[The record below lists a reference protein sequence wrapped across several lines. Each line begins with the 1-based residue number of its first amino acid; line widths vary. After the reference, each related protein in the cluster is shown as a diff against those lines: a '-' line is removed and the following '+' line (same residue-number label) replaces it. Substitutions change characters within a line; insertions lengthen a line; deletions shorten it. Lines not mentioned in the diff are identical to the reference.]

1 MGRQPDWNGNI
12 DTARES
18 GRYGSPQETY
28 DGNREYPN
36 GTYGQNEYTVRSI
49 GGGKSAV
56 FIESDSDRNH
66 SHDVIDDDGNI
77 VERYHDF
84 IMRNEN
90 MMNFEQLFYATEE
103 ECLEAATEILQ
114 QSSKSKTLNKKM
126 F

>member
-1 MGRQPDWNGNI
+1 MAGQPDWNGNI

-49 GGGKSAV
+49 GGGRSAV

-66 SHDVIDDDGNI
+66 SHDVIDEDGNI

-84 IMRNEN
+84 IM
-90 MMNFEQLFYATEE
+90 MNLNYEQMLYATEE
-103 ECLEAATEILQ
+103 ECLETATEVLQ
-114 QSSKSKTLNKKM
+114 QSSGEKTLTKRM

>member
-1 MGRQPDWNGNI
+1 MAGQPDWNGNI

-18 GRYGSPQETY
+18 GKYGSPQETY

-49 GGGKSAV
+49 GGGRSAV

-66 SHDVIDDDGNI
+66 SHDVIDEDGNI

-84 IMRNEN
+84 N
-90 MMNFEQLFYATEE
+90 MTYLDKVDFSQISFYSDE
-103 ECLEAATEILQ
+103 ECLEQAEKILM
-114 QSSKSKTLNKKM
+114 SKPKTLGKRK

>member
-1 MGRQPDWNGNI
+1 MAGQPDWNGNI

-18 GRYGSPQETY
+18 GRYGSPKETY

-49 GGGKSAV
+49 GGGRSAV

-66 SHDVIDDDGNI
+66 SHDVIDEDGNI

-84 IMRNEN
+84 IM
-90 MMNFEQLFYATEE
+90 MNLNYEQMLYPTEE
-103 ECLEAATEILQ
+103 ECLETATEVLQ
-114 QSSKSKTLNKKM
+114 QSSGAKTLTKRM

>member
-1 MGRQPDWNGNI
+1 MAGQPDWNGNI

-18 GRYGSPQETY
+18 GKYGSARETY

-49 GGGKSAV
+49 GGGRSAV

-66 SHDVIDDDGNI
+66 SHDVIDEDGNI
-77 VERYHDF
+77 VARYHDYV
-84 IMRNEN
+84 
-90 MMNFEQLFYATEE
+90 MMNLNYEQILYATEE
-103 ECLEAATEILQ
+103 ECLETATEVLE
-114 QSSKSKTLNKKM
+114 QSSGAKTLTKRM